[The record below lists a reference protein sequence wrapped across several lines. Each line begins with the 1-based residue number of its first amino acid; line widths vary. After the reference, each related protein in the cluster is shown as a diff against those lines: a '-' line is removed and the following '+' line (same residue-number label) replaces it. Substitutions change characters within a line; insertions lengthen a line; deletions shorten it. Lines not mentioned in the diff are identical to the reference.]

1 MNKDHIALIKHTG
14 NYLAAVIA
22 TRALSFISIP
32 VMTYLLTVED
42 YGTSNVYSS
51 TAQLCAI
58 IMTLNTEVAISRYFY
73 DAKGEED
80 FKRFVGTSIRLS
92 LFVFLIFSFCF
103 LVFSDKLADY
113 LGFEKLLLLC
123 ILPSALYTFTDN
135 VFQQIYQPQL
145 KSRKIAILSSISAYL
160 GFVSSIVF
168 ILLMSE
174 KKYYGVVFGGLV
186 AQFLVGIYMV
196 SQILIYTKNCFDYK
210 FVKYILSFTLP
221 YLPYSLSSIIV
232 AQFGKMIVGQ
242 EQGFNSAGLYSFAHN
257 LSGLMMVVIMVVHS
271 AWNPYHMRYMN
282 EKNYSQID
290 VDYGIIWKATLIF
303 GAFLSLYGYE
313 IGTILARPQYLTA
326 LNLIPILVVGY
337 IFYQWSFVYLRN
349 SAYVKK
355 TIWNAIAVVSSGV
368 INIVLNSLLIEQ
380 YQLVGVAVSFT
391 ISYAFMLVTSWL
403 ANKFVLKAYV
413 PALGKFVWPFVIY
426 MLVIVLSTNFICSD
440 GLSFVTI
447 LCKFVVICVFSIS
460 LMYKYFNMKIWSL
473 LNKLRK

>member
-1 MNKDHIALIKHTG
+1 MNKDHVALIKHTG

-22 TRALSFISIP
+22 NRALSFISIP

-42 YGTSNVYSS
+42 YGTTNVFTS
-51 TAQLCAI
+51 TVQLFAI
-58 IMTLNTEVAISRYFY
+58 VMTLNTEVAISRYFY

-92 LFVFLIFSFCF
+92 LFVFLFFALNFLIFS
-103 LVFSDKLADY
+103 DTLANY
-113 LGFEKLLLLC
+113 LRFEKLLLLC
-123 ILPSALYTFTDN
+123 ILPSALYIYIDG

-145 KSRKIAILSSISAYL
+145 KSRKIAVLSSISAYL
-160 GFVSSIVF
+160 GFVFSVVF

-186 AQFLVGIYMV
+186 VQFLVGIYMV
-196 SQILIYTKNCFDYK
+196 SQILIYTKSCFDFK

-282 EKNYSQID
+282 EKKYSQID
-290 VDYGIIWKATLIF
+290 ADYNIIWRVTLVF
-303 GAFLSLYGYE
+303 GAFLSLFGYE
-313 IGTILARPQYLTA
+313 IGTVLARPQYLTA

-355 TIWNAIAVVSSGV
+355 TIWNAIAVIISGV
-368 INIVLNSLLIEQ
+368 INIVLNSLLIEH
-380 YQLVGVAVSFT
+380 YQLLGVAFSFT
-391 ISYAFMLVTSWL
+391 ISYAFMLVISWL
-403 ANKFVLKAYV
+403 ANKYVLKAYV
-413 PALGKFVWPFVIY
+413 PAIGKFVWPFVIY
-426 MLVIVLSTNFICSD
+426 ILVIVLSSFYLSSD

-447 LCKFVVICVFSIS
+447 FCKFVIICAFSLF
-460 LMYKYFNMKIWSL
+460 LMYKYFNLKLWSL
-473 LNKLRK
+473 LSKLRK